1 MIFRSPLSEV
11 SYPSVPFTD
20 LIFEKAKGLGDKPAL
35 IDAPT
40 GRTITY
46 TQLTQGINAVAA
58 GLHARGFGKGDV
70 FGIYLPNLP
79 EYAIVYHAVARVGG
93 ASTTVNPLYTAEE
106 LAFQLNDAGAKF
118 LLTIPQF
125 IESALEAAR
134 QSPVK
139 EVFVLGEA
147 EGATPLQ
154 ELMIPGGEI
163 PEVAIEPDDVI
174 ALPYSSGTTGLPKGV
189 VLTHRN
195 LVGNMFQS
203 DAVLPLDEGDTVIA
217 VLPFFHCYGQ
227 QVIMNCG
234 LARGGTIVSLPKF
247 DFEQFL
253 KAIQDHKVT
262 RAYLV
267 PPIMLALAKHP
278 LVDQFDLSSL
288 NMITSG
294 AAPLGQELQ
303 EAVGKRLDCKVIQG
317 YGMTETGP
325 VTHVAL
331 HWEEP
336 KFGSVGPLI
345 PNTDGKVVDVETG
358 NELGPNEEGEI
369 CVRGPQIMK
378 GYLNNSEAT
387 AKTIDPDGFLHTGD
401 IGYVDDDGWFYIVDR
416 LKELIKYKG
425 MQVAPAELEALLL
438 SHPQISDAAVIGVP
452 DEAAGELPKAFVV
465 TGGDVSEEDIKSFV
479 ASKVAPYKKIRF
491 VEFVD
496 EIPKSASG
504 KILRRILIEKERA
517 AAQ

>member
-1 MIFRSPLSEV
+1 MIFRSPLPEV

-20 LIFEKAKGLGDKPAL
+20 LIFEKAHGLGDKPAL
-35 IDAPT
+35 IDGPS

-46 TQLTQGINAVAA
+46 AQLTQGINAVAA
-58 GLHARGFGKGDV
+58 GLHAREFGKGDV
-70 FGIYLPNLP
+70 FAIYLPNLP
-79 EYAIVYHAVARVGG
+79 EYAVVYHAVARLGG

-125 IESALEAAR
+125 MEAALEAAG

-154 ELMIPGGEI
+154 DLMLPGGEV
-163 PEVAIEPDDVI
+163 PEVTIEPDDVI

-189 VLTHRN
+189 EITHSN
-195 LVGNMFQS
+195 LVANMHQT
-203 DAVLPLDEGDTVIA
+203 DAVLPLGEDDTVIA
-217 VLPFFHCYGQ
+217 VLPFFHIYGQ

-234 LARGGTIVSLPKF
+234 LGRGGTTVTLPKF

-253 KAIQDHKVT
+253 KAIQDYKVT

-278 LVDQFDLSSL
+278 LVEQFDLSSL
-288 NMITSG
+288 KMITSG

-303 EAVGKRLDCKVIQG
+303 EAVGQRLGCKVIQG
-317 YGMTETGP
+317 YGLTETSP
-325 VTHVAL
+325 VTHTAL

-336 KFGSVGPLI
+336 KFGSIGPLI
-345 PNTDGKVVDVETG
+345 PNTEGKVVDVDTG
-358 NELGPNEEGEI
+358 DDLGVNEEGEI

-378 GYLNNSEAT
+378 GYLNNTEAT
-387 AKTIDPDGFLHTGD
+387 AQT
-401 IGYVDDDGWFYIVDR
+401 
-416 LKELIKYKG
+416 
-425 MQVAPAELEALLL
+425 
-438 SHPQISDAAVIGVP
+438 
-452 DEAAGELPKAFVV
+452 
-465 TGGDVSEEDIKSFV
+465 
-479 ASKVAPYKKIRF
+479 
-491 VEFVD
+491 
-496 EIPKSASG
+496 
-504 KILRRILIEKERA
+504 
-517 AAQ
+517 